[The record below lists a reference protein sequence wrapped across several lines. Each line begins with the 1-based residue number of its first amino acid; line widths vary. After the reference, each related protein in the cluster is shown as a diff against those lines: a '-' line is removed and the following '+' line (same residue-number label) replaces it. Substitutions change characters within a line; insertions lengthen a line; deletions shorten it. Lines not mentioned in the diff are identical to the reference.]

1 MAQAH
6 DSYFGAIVGRVA
18 NRIRDG
24 KFMLHGRFYQL
35 VQNNNGNT
43 LHGGERGFDKQHWSY
58 QEVPNGVK
66 LTLTSPDGDQGYPG
80 EVNVSAIYTLEGN
93 TLQLDMQ
100 GEAETATPVNLAQH
114 SYFNLRGHD
123 AGANVHGHKV
133 RIGADT
139 YTPVDADSIPTG
151 ELRPVGDGR

>member
-1 MAQAH
+1 
-6 DSYFGAIVGRVA
+6 
-18 NRIRDG
+18 
-24 KFMLHGRFYQL
+24 MLL
-35 VQNNNGNT
+35 
-43 LHGGERGFDKQHWSY
+43 EISA
-58 QEVPNGVK
+58 
-66 LTLTSPDGDQGYPG
+66 TSDAP
-80 EVNVSAIYTLEGN
+80 
-93 TLQLDMQ
+93 
-100 GEAETATPVNLAQH
+100 TPIALAQH